1 MRMVVPTGRR
11 LFVVAA
17 VVVVVLMAV
26 AATVYR
32 VLAPAEVSTPAAGAY
47 PTAAAPAPGL
57 VARLPVAP
65 LVVDG
70 RIRVYAGQRQVYADE
85 PVEFEHRST
94 PYWSYRRWPAELV
107 GVVASGHT
115 VVTHWSDGQ
124 VVALDGRTG
133 EVAWRAD
140 GPVPEHD
147 TAARRTGAETV
158 WNPKGLFVASAA
170 DMSVVLTVGRG
181 AMAGWNLA
189 DGQRL
194 WQSDVRAGCQQAVGT
209 STAGGLVSVDSCGS
223 EATVDFRD
231 VATGSVTRWSPPGGR
246 GTLVVTPLGCHSGRS
261 GCAGLRTATGP
272 GDDAARG
279 WLFGPGEPVAA
290 PVLDAPDTRLAGD
303 IAVGVRD
310 GALVAR
316 EARTGSERWRHE
328 DLGGARVL
336 AVEPD
341 RVHLVTERNELIT
354 FDSVSGDQRSRFTLT
369 LGSDSTSWA
378 PGTAYAVGGYL
389 AVECLRLPVDSEAED
404 QRYFLTSRP
413 VLLAAT

>member
-1 MRMVVPTGRR
+1 MVFPTGRR

-17 VVVVVLMAV
+17 VVVVVLMAAV

-32 VLAPAEVSTPAAGAY
+32 VLAPAEVSTPADGPY
-47 PTAAAPAPGL
+47 PTAATPDPGL

-70 RIRVYAGQRQVYADE
+70 RIRVYAAERQVYADA
-85 PVEFEHRST
+85 PVEFKHRST
-94 PYWSYRRWPAELV
+94 PYWSFRRWPAELD

-115 VVTHWSDGQ
+115 VVTRWSDGQ

-133 EVAWRAD
+133 EIAWRAE
-140 GPVPEHD
+140 GPVPESD
-147 TAARRTGAETV
+147 PEARRTGAETV
-158 WNPKGLFVASAA
+158 WNPAGLFVASAA
-170 DMSVVLTVGRG
+170 ADTAVVLSAGRA

-189 DGQRL
+189 DGQQL
-194 WQSDVRAGCQQAVGT
+194 WRSDVGSGCQQAVGT
-209 STAGGLVSVDSCGS
+209 TTAGALVSIDSCGS
-223 EATVDFRD
+223 AATVDFRD
-231 VATGSVTRWSPPGGR
+231 AATGAVTRWSPPGG
-246 GTLVVTPLGCHSGRS
+246 GEALVVTPLGCHSGRS
-261 GCAGLRTATGP
+261 GCAGLRTAVGP

-279 WLFGPGEPVAA
+279 WLFGAGEPAAA

-303 IAVGVRD
+303 VAVDVRD
-310 GALVAR
+310 GSLVAR
-316 EARTGSERWRHE
+316 EARTGSEQWRHE
-328 DLGGARVL
+328 DVGGARVL

-341 RVHLVTERNELIT
+341 RVHLVTESNDLIT
-354 FDSVSGDQRSRFTLT
+354 FDSVSGDERSRFRLS
-369 LGSDSTSWA
+369 LGTDSTSWA

-389 AVECLRLPVDSEAED
+389 AVECLRLPVDSKADD

>member
-1 MRMVVPTGRR
+1 MVFPTGRR
-11 LFVVAA
+11 LLVVVAA
-17 VVVVVLMAV
+17 VVVVLVAA
-26 AATVYR
+26 AATVFR

-47 PTAAAPAPGL
+47 PTATTPAPGL

-70 RIRVYAGQRQVYADE
+70 RIRVYAAERQVYADE
-85 PVEFEHRST
+85 PVEFTHRST
-94 PYWSYRRWPAELV
+94 PYWSYRRWPAQLA

-115 VVTHWSDGQ
+115 VLTRWSDGQ

-133 EVAWRAD
+133 QIAWRAE
-140 GPVPEHD
+140 GPVPED
-147 TAARRTGAETV
+147 DAAARRTGAEAV
-158 WNPKGLFVASAA
+158 WNPEGLFVASAA
-170 DMSVVLTVGRG
+170 DTSVVLSVGRD

-194 WQSDVRAGCQQAVGT
+194 WQNDTRPGCQQAVGT
-209 STAGGLVSVDSCGS
+209 TTAGSLVSVDSCGS
-223 EATVDFRD
+223 VATVDFRD
-231 VATGSVTRWSPPGGR
+231 AATGAVTRWSPPGG
-246 GTLVVTPLGCHSGRS
+246 GETLAVTPLGCRSGRS
-261 GCAGLRTATGP
+261 DCAGLRTAVGP

-279 WLFGPGEPVAA
+279 WLFGAGEPVAA

-303 IAVGVRD
+303 VAVGVRD

-316 EARTGSERWRHE
+316 EARTGTEQWRHE
-328 DLGGARVL
+328 DVGGARVL

-341 RVHLVTERNELIT
+341 RVHLVTEGNNLIT
-354 FDSVSGDQRSRFTLT
+354 YDSVSGDQRSRFTLL
-369 LGSDSTSWA
+369 LGTDSTSWA
-378 PGTAYAVGGYL
+378 PGSVYAVGGYL
-389 AVECLRLPVDSEAED
+389 AVECLRLPVDSAADD